1 MWTPLV
7 SDLMPRTVH
16 ARAAVSGAAAC
27 AVGQRTSPV
36 WPAARIANESEYRQT
51 WQVIRGSDRAAL
63 LRVTLRPDLQRLCL
77 FHSRT

>member
-16 ARAAVSGAAAC
+16 ARAAPSGGAAAC
-27 AVGQRTSPV
+27 AVRQRTSPV

-51 WQVIRGSDRAAL
+51 WQVIRGLDRAAL
-63 LRVTLRPDLQRLCL
+63 LRVTPTR
-77 FHSRT
+77 HSAPLLVS